1 MRPKK
6 HVALTLILLGTVG
19 VLMAEERMSLEE
31 SIRLAVRSNQGIRIA
46 GEGVTGAQW
55 KIGESKSLYYPQVGL
70 SASYTRISLVSE
82 FTLTLNGVPTTF
94 NFMSPNSYSLKLS
107 ATEQLFNWGRTA
119 RTVELSRIGVDLAR
133 NGLDQS
139 RQAVAYQVIPQFYG
153 VLFLRSAIEVID
165 ETLLLFEKRLDIAR
179 KRYQAGLASRFDI
192 SLLQVQI
199 GSLQGQK
206 LDFQNNVSKLAFAF
220 NRLCGRPMDAPFV
233 PAGNL
238 VYESMALNRQQILD
252 RALSGRLEVRQLLQQ
267 ENLSQTQIDLAKTG
281 NKPNLV
287 LSFNYQLGN
296 GVMPYVDQLRGY
308 WTATIAAAYP
318 VFDGSRTRAQVAQAV
333 AALQQ
338 VRGRKEDL
346 KQAITMEIEN
356 DMSDIQTLERKLEIE
371 KVKIGHAEEALSIAA
386 ERFQNALINT
396 TDLIEAQNSLA
407 GARLN
412 YLQLVYNHILARYNL
427 YRAIGQTLFE

>member
-1 MRPKK
+1 MRLKK
-6 HVALTLILLGTVG
+6 HVALTLVLLGTVG
-19 VLMAEERMSLEE
+19 MLMAEERMSLEE

-139 RQAVAYQVIPQFYG
+139 RQVVAYQVIPQFYG

-165 ETLLLFEKRLDIAR
+165 ETILLFEKRLDIAR

-238 VYESMALNRQQILD
+238 VFESMSLNRQQILD

-281 NKPNLV
+281 NKPNLA

-356 DMSDIQTLERKLEIE
+356 DMSDIQTLEQKLEIE